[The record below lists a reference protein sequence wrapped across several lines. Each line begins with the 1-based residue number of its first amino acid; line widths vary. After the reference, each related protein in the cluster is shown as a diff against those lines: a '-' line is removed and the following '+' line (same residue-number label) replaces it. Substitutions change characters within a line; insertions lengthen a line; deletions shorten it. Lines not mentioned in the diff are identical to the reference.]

1 MLKTRLIIV
10 GLALAIVAGVG
21 LFIGLLLFRLPWSN
35 TPPKIQNTT
44 TLLKEIQA
52 LSQLVTVK
60 YVLEKIVILEDVKW
74 YGQNR
79 VLMVAHG
86 VVKAGVDL
94 QKLTPE
100 DLRVEGNKVSLKL
113 PHAAITDV
121 YLDEQKTQVVENSTG
136 LLRAFDKTLEQNARR
151 QAVMDMRLAA
161 RYNGIHED
169 AEGRAKLQLTN
180 LFRQLGFEVEFLP
193 GK

>member
-1 MLKTRLIIV
+1 VLKTRLIIV
-10 GLALAIVAGVG
+10 GLALAIVAGIG
-21 LFIGLLLFRLPWSN
+21 LFFGLLVFRLPWSN

-44 TLLKEIQA
+44 TLLKEVQT

-60 YVLEKIVILEDVKW
+60 YVLEKVVILEDVKW

-94 QKLTPE
+94 QKLTPQ
-100 DLRVEGNKVSLKL
+100 DLRVEGNKVLLKL
-113 PHAAITDV
+113 PRAAITDV
-121 YLDEQKTQVVENSTG
+121 YLDEQKTQVIENSTG
-136 LLRAFDKTLEQNARR
+136 LLRTFDKTLEQNARR

-161 RYNGIHED
+161 RYNGIYED
-169 AEGRAKLQLTN
+169 AESRAKLQLTE
-180 LFRQLGFEVEFLP
+180 LFRQLGCEVEFLP
-193 GK
+193 EK

>member
-10 GLALAIVAGVG
+10 GLVLAIAAGVG
-21 LFIGLLLFRLPWSN
+21 IFGLLVFRLPWSN

-44 TLLKEIQA
+44 TLLKEVQT

-60 YVLEKIVILEDVKW
+60 YVLEKVVILEDVKW
-74 YGQNR
+74 YGENR

-86 VVKAGVDL
+86 VVNAGVDL
-94 QKLTPE
+94 KKLTPQ
-100 DLRVEGNKVSLKL
+100 DLRVQGNKVLLKL

-121 YLDEQKTQVVENSTG
+121 YLDEQKTQVIENSTG
-136 LLRAFDKTLEQNARR
+136 LLRTFDKTLEQNARR

-161 RYNGIHED
+161 RYNGIYQD
-169 AEGRAKLQLTN
+169 AESRAKLQLTE
-180 LFRQLGFEVEFLP
+180 LFRQLGYEVEFLP
-193 GK
+193 DK

>member
-1 MLKTRLIIV
+1 VLKTRLIIV

-35 TPPKIQNTT
+35 TPLKIQNTT

-60 YVLEKIVILEDVKW
+60 YVLEKVVILEDVKW

-100 DLRVEGNKVSLKL
+100 DLRVEGNKVSLNL

-121 YLDEQKTQVVENSTG
+121 YLDEQKTQIIENSTG

-161 RYNGIHED
+161 RYNGIHDD

-193 GK
+193 EK

>member
-94 QKLTPE
+94 QKLTPD
-100 DLRVEGNKVSLKL
+100 DLRVEGTKVSLKL
-113 PHAAITDV
+113 PRAAITDV
-121 YLDEQKTQVVENSTG
+121 YLDEQKTQVIENSTG

-161 RYNGIHED
+161 RHNGIHED
-169 AEGRAKLQLTN
+169 ADGRAKLQLTN

-193 GK
+193 DK

>member
-10 GLALAIVAGVG
+10 GLALAIVAGIG
-21 LFIGLLLFRLPWSN
+21 LFFGLLVFRLPWSN

-44 TLLKEIQA
+44 TLLKEVQT

-60 YVLEKIVILEDVKW
+60 YVLEKVVILEDVKW

-94 QKLTPE
+94 QKLTPQ
-100 DLRVEGNKVSLKL
+100 DLRVEGNKVLLKL
-113 PHAAITDV
+113 PRAAITDV
-121 YLDEQKTQVVENSTG
+121 YLDEQKTQVIENSTG
-136 LLRAFDKTLEQNARR
+136 LLRTFDKTLEQNARR

-161 RYNGIHED
+161 RYNGIYED
-169 AEGRAKLQLTN
+169 AESRAKLQLTE
-180 LFRQLGFEVEFLP
+180 LFRQLGCEVEFLP
-193 GK
+193 EK